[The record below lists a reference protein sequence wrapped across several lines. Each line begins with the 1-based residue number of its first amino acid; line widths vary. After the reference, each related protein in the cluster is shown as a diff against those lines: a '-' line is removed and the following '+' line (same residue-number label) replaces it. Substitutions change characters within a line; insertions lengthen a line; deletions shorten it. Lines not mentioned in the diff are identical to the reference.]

1 MRIVACPHRER
12 ISIQKTKQE
21 HTMLKIPLNSA
32 ILSQHKSA
40 ANNVNIKYKSKYDR
54 KQFRHTECMFLTQD
68 GNKLIYTTCPGVY
81 AIRNWEEVDFV
92 LPHPLTINLSS
103 VPYTLSEQYSW
114 LEIPDCTMESIK
126 TFYDASRPKYIK
138 ESDLQTNIIA
148 INGQRANIEFIN
160 PERII
165 QNFEKYIKLV
175 RTNPVTNKDQ
185 FEWFVRDNN
194 NKIAYHDINKV
205 HRLVF
210 GQNNTFDFG
219 FQNEIKEQEILH
231 QINQLHN
238 TANTLGIV
246 KRTIDNGSEEKTY
259 LFPVALFEKERQ
271 IIFWQGCAKHVK

>member
-1 MRIVACPHRER
+1 
-12 ISIQKTKQE
+12 
-21 HTMLKIPLNSA
+21 
-32 ILSQHKSA
+32 
-40 ANNVNIKYKSKYDR
+40 
-54 KQFRHTECMFLTQD
+54 
-68 GNKLIYTTCPGVY
+68 
-81 AIRNWEEVDFV
+81 
-92 LPHPLTINLSS
+92 
-103 VPYTLSEQYSW
+103 
-114 LEIPDCTMESIK
+114 MESIK

-210 GQNNTFDFG
+210 GQNNAFDFR

-246 KRTIDNGSEEKTY
+246 KRTIDNGNEEKTY
-259 LFPVALFEKERQ
+259 LFPVVLFEKERQ